1 MKIWYSPCK
10 MAQDTQIEIKDN
22 NTVIIDGEEFEF
34 DSGILW
40 EDVSSLTN
48 NKILEAKR
56 VEGELYLKIF
66 RGYSNNCPWDS
77 GTYHTYENG
86 VEQGET
92 I

>member
-10 MAQDTQIEIKDN
+10 TGAETQIEIKDN

-34 DSGILW
+34 DSGVLW
-40 EDVSSLTN
+40 EDVSFLTN

-56 VEGELYLKIF
+56 VNNELYLKVF
-66 RGYSNNCPWDS
+66 RGYADSCPWDS

-86 VEQGET
+86 IEEILT
-92 I
+92 